1 MTHKPY
7 IGFYF
12 PLVAEYRRNRTKFE
26 ILRLGFKYKCGLLPT
41 VCLVRVLLCLT
52 LCNPMDYSPPG
63 SPVHGISQASTLQ
76 WVAIPFSRGFSWP
89 RDGTS
94 ISCIQFSS
102 VQSLSHVWFFAI
114 PWIAFCPSP
123 TPWAC
128 SNSCPSSQWCHPTIS
143 SSVSFLLLPP
153 SILPSTR
160 VFSDESVLLIRW
172 PKYWS
177 FRSCWKNFF
186 SN

>member
-63 SPVHGISQASTLQ
+63 SPVHGISQARILD
-76 WVAIPFSRGFSWP
+76 WVAISFCRGSSP
-89 RDGTS
+89 PGSQTRV
-94 ISCIQFSS
+94 SCIGRQVLCRWATWEAQVQRHPKANGNGLANVEMSS
-102 VQSLSHVWFFAI
+102 MEKEAGKEQVNSL
-114 PWIAFCPSP
+114 
-123 TPWAC
+123 T
-128 SNSCPSSQWCHPTIS
+128 
-143 SSVSFLLLPP
+143 
-153 SILPSTR
+153 
-160 VFSDESVLLIRW
+160 
-172 PKYWS
+172 
-177 FRSCWKNFF
+177 
-186 SN
+186 